1 MTPIELLQQELN
13 TFKLALRGSEEAL
26 KGKKIS
32 KDLHE
37 IHKENLK
44 PKIQE
49 YKNAIQTLII
59 FR

>member
-13 TFKLALRGSEEAL
+13 TFKLALRRSEEAL
-26 KGKKIS
+26 KEKKIS
-32 KDLHE
+32 KDLHK

-59 FR
+59 FG